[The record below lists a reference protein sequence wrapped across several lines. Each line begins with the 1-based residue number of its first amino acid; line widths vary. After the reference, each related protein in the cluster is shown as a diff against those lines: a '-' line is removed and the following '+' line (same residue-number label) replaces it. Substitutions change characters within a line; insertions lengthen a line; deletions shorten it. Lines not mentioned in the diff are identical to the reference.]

1 MPVLP
6 YNADNVKFAKALRKN
21 MTPEERKLW
30 FCFLRKH
37 IPKFVRQKP
46 IDNYIVD
53 FYCQAR
59 KIAVEIDGS
68 QHYDIKGV
76 DYDTKRTDI
85 LNDYGIKVIRFSNRE
100 INQQFKEVC
109 TVIEQCLHE

>member
-1 MPVLP
+1 
-6 YNADNVKFAKALRKN
+6 

-53 FYCQAR
+53 FYCQAN
-59 KIAVEIDGS
+59 
-68 QHYDIKGV
+68 
-76 DYDTKRTDI
+76 DTKRTDI
-85 LNDYGIKVIRFSNRE
+85 LNNFGIKVIRFSNRE

-109 TVIEQCLHE
+109 TVIEQYLHE